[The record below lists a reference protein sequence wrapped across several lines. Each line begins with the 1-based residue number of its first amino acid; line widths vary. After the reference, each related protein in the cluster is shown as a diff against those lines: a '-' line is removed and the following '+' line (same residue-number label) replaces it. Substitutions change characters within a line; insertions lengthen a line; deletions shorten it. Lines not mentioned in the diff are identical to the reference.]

1 MMKTLIAAVALT
13 LAGCAYGRGA
23 TPGTTLTSAPGTPVQ
38 LIVTNNS
45 GAPMQVYA
53 VGTGT
58 SWRMGT
64 VLPGLVGHFVLPQAM
79 LGSDAVEFLA
89 SPGDGN
95 PPVRSGRLVL
105 APGNVVDFE
114 IEAQALT
121 STARVRP

>member
-1 MMKTLIAAVALT
+1 MKTLIAAVALT

-89 SPGDGN
+89 TRATAIR
-95 PPVRSGRLVL
+95 RSGRAGSCSLR
-105 APGNVVDFE
+105 E
-114 IEAQALT
+114 T
-121 STARVRP
+121 SWTSRSRLRR

>member
-1 MMKTLIAAVALT
+1 MKTLIAGLALT
-13 LAGCAYGRGA
+13 IAACAYGRGT
-23 TPGTTLTSAPGTPVQ
+23 TPGASLAAPAGTPVQ

-53 VGTGT
+53 VGSGT

-64 VLPGLVGHFVLPQAM
+64 VLPGLVGQFVLPQAM
-79 LGSDAVEFLA
+79 LGADAVEFLA

-114 IEAQALT
+114 IEAQALN